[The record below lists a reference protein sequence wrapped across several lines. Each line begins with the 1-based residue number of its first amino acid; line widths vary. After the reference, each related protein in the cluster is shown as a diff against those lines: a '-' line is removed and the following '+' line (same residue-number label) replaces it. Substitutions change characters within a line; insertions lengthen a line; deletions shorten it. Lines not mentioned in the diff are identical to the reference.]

1 MPELTAAEAAKL
13 REATEELE
21 QFKALLANWPGN
33 VEFDETERAEFLDFF
48 NQMKHFFSNNTLS

>member
-1 MPELTAAEAAKL
+1 MSKNS
-13 REATEELE
+13 EELE